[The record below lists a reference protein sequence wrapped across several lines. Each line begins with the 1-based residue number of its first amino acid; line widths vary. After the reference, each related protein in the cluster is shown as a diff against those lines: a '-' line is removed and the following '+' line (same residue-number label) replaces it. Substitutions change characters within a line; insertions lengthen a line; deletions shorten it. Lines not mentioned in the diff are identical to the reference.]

1 MASASRVDFNVS
13 RLKAAAD
20 RISTFEKKRAQI
32 VQRSAVT
39 LSRRLKPEAARI
51 IARDV
56 LNLPAG
62 KISKNISAQVRN
74 VGSLGKIVSLTASRV
89 RLPLSDYKPRVSRRG
104 GVTVTTWL
112 DADAQ
117 VLPHAF
123 KRRDANGIWQ
133 RIPAKNG
140 NKAAP
145 SGLVQRLPIVQRK
158 GPSMSRVFQFTGARA
173 SHVDIRPDLNA
184 FAEKTLSAEVA
195 RLLGTG

>member
-1 MASASRVDFNVS
+1 MAAARVDFNVS

-20 RISTFEKKRAQI
+20 RISVLQKKRAQI

-62 KISKNISAQVRN
+62 KISKNIAAQVRD
-74 VGSLGKIVSLTASRV
+74 VGGAGKIVSLTASRV
-89 RLPLSDYKPRVSRRG
+89 RLPLSDYKPRISRRG

-112 DADAQ
+112 DAEAQ

-123 KRRDANGIWQ
+123 KRRDTTGIWQ
-133 RIPAKNG
+133 RIPAKHG
-140 NKAAP
+140 AHAGP
-145 SGLVQRLPIVQRK
+145 SGLVNRLPIVQRK
-158 GPSMSRVFQFTGARA
+158 GPSMHRVFQFSGPRA
-173 SHVDIRPDLNA
+173 SHVDIRDELNA
-184 FAEKTLSAEVA
+184 FAEQTLSAEIA